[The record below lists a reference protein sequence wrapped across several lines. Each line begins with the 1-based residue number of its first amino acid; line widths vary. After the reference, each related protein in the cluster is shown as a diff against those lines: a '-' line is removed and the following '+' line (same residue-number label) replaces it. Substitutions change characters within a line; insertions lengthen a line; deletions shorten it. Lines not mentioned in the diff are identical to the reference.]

1 MAHLGED
8 KMKDDAF
15 NSERS
20 DQLQSLLECSFEFQR
35 IDLARKA
42 SKTSSAM
49 LDKDTPLTKE
59 SLKTSIEQSQKK
71 LDELFTDALR
81 KLLKTKDP
89 ELTE

>member
-1 MAHLGED
+1 
-8 KMKDDAF
+8 
-15 NSERS
+15 
-20 DQLQSLLECSFEFQR
+20 
-35 IDLARKA
+35 
-42 SKTSSAM
+42 M